1 MTQGL
6 PTTTLGR
13 TRLKVTRLGFGAM
26 ELRGD
31 ESKGRTVAEDRAGK
45 VLNALLDSG
54 VNFIDTADCYG
65 PSEEYIGK
73 TISHRRSEFTLA
85 SKCGCT
91 LAPRGKLWTQENL
104 WEGLHRSLKRLK
116 TDYLDVLQLHGGT
129 PGDYEQGGL
138 VAALEE
144 MRKQGK
150 VRWVGSSTVSPNL
163 QTFIQWGV
171 FDVFQ
176 VPYSAMARAHE
187 GWIARASEAG
197 MGTIIRGGVAK
208 GEPGEGGGRAEAWK
222 KYDDAKLDELRD
234 EGESRT
240 ALMLRFTLSHPNVD
254 TIIVGT
260 QNPAHIEENARAA
273 RRGPLSDEVYAEAK
287 RRLAAIGEKP
297 EEA

>member
-13 TRLKVTRLGFGAM
+13 TGLKVTRLGFGAM

-144 MRKQGK
+144 MRKPESTEGH
-150 VRWVGSSTVSPNL
+150 RW
-163 QTFIQWGV
+163 
-171 FDVFQ
+171 
-176 VPYSAMARAHE
+176 
-187 GWIARASEAG
+187 
-197 MGTIIRGGVAK
+197 
-208 GEPGEGGGRAEAWK
+208 
-222 KYDDAKLDELRD
+222 
-234 EGESRT
+234 T
-240 ALMLRFTLSHPNVD
+240 A
-254 TIIVGT
+254 
-260 QNPAHIEENARAA
+260 
-273 RRGPLSDEVYAEAK
+273 
-287 RRLAAIGEKP
+287 
-297 EEA
+297 